1 MNLSNYAK
9 AYVVLF
15 MSCTVLTVF
24 LFKKFNLSKK
34 QFVFIW
40 CIFILSLSIMAYNM
54 NPPVGW
60 DINSHSMFM
69 NQIRG
74 SEMSFFDFL
83 FKNDSLIGGAEYTS
97 LFTFNILRYIVVSIS
112 QNNLLLPA
120 ICAFIDYS
128 ILGYIIVDWSEQNN
142 GDYKISIFTLLL
154 NFSFTPYVHAISGMR
169 NILSA
174 SIIGLAAY
182 LYLYKK
188 KSIILLIVLSLAAVT
203 VHPAAIITVPF
214 IFLAKL
220 KIGSIGFAAVF
231 IVSALANPVAQRLSY
246 SQIGFLALIG
256 HKYLNYTAETQY
268 RSSRTPLYGVLII
281 TAVFLLIYFLLYRR
295 FNMLDKQSDKKII
308 YNFLAIY
315 MVYIWGNIG
324 NYDMVLRP
332 AYVLGVLAP
341 VLSSFLSDE
350 QIWSNKGLKS
360 WLESIISFGA
370 TAGNLLICLIVNYS
384 FYIQLKDVL

>member
-1 MNLSNYAK
+1 MNLLSFAK
-9 AYVVLF
+9 TYVVVF
-15 MSCTVLTVF
+15 ISSTVLTTF
-24 LFKKFNLSKK
+24 LLKKFNFYKK
-34 QFVFIW
+34 QF
-40 CIFILSLSIMAYNM
+40 IFFWGFFVLALSIMAYNM

-60 DINSHSMFM
+60 DINSHFTYL
-69 NQIRG
+69 NQIKG
-74 SEMSFFDFL
+74 SGISLFDFL
-83 FKNDSLIGGAEYTS
+83 FKNDSYVGGGQYSS
-97 LFTFNILRYIVVSIS
+97 LVAFNIVRYIVVKIS
-112 QNNLLLPA
+112 DNNFLLPA
-120 ICAFIDYS
+120 ICVVIDYS
-128 ILGYIIVDWSEQNN
+128 ILGYIIIDWSEQNN
-142 GDYKISIFTLLL
+142 GDNKLSIFTLLL
-154 NFSFTPYVHAISGMR
+154 NFSFTPYIHAISGMR

-188 KSIILLIVLSLAAVT
+188 KNIILLIVLTLAAVT

-214 IFLAKL
+214 IFLARL
-220 KIGSIGFAAVF
+220 NIGSIGFAAVF
-231 IVSALANPVAQRLSY
+231 IISALAKPVAQRLSY
-246 SQIGFLALIG
+246 SKTAFFALIG
-256 HKYLNYTAETQY
+256 RKYLTYTAETQY
-268 RSSRTPLYGVLII
+268 RASRAPLYGVLII
-281 TAVFLLIYFLLYRR
+281 TVVFLLIYFLLYRR
-295 FNMLDKQSDKKII
+295 FNMLDKQSDKKTI

-324 NYDMVLRP
+324 NYDMILRP

-370 TAGNLLICLIVNYS
+370 TAGNLFICLIVNYS